1 MIDHSTFDFLVDLK
15 ENNCREWYHANKDRV
30 KDSQH
35 NFIDFVAMILF
46 RISEFDPDMIGTEP
60 KDCLFRIYRDIRFS
74 KDKTPYK
81 AWFSAG
87 MNPGGRKRMGAGYYI
102 HVEPGDCYIAGG
114 VWHPDKET
122 LSAIREYIIG
132 WPNQF
137 NAIVNESGFVK
148 MFGGLKGD
156 KLKVA
161 PKGYP
166 KDHAQIQWLRYKD
179 FIVSKNIHDEEL
191 QSGKCFDIACDVY
204 YQMADF
210 IFYLRKAIKQL

>member
-1 MIDHSTFDFLVDLK
+1 M
-15 ENNCREWYHANKDRV
+15 
-30 KDSQH
+30 
-35 NFIDFVAMILF
+35 LF
-46 RISEFDPDMIGTEP
+46 RS
-60 KDCLFRIYRDIRFS
+60 LFRIYRDIRFS
-74 KDKTPYK
+74 NDKTPYK
-81 AWFSAG
+81 TWFSAG

-102 HVEPGDCYIAGG
+102 HVGPGDCYIAGG

-137 NAIVNESGFVK
+137 NGIVNDSGFVK
-148 MFGGLKGD
+148 MFGRLKGD

-166 KDHAQIQWLRYKD
+166 KDHLQIQWLRYKD
-179 FIVSKNIHDEEL
+179 FIVSKNVHDKEL
-191 QSGKCFDIACDVY
+191 QSDKSFDIAYNVY

-210 IFYLRKAIKQL
+210 IFYLRKAIKQS